1 MSCKVIQLPNPL
13 SHPGP
18 DTQGEDNA
26 FNLFLVTY
34 FLSYEISELIEKK
47 NYIYNN
53 IWPAMHHIT

>member
-1 MSCKVIQLPNPL
+1 MSCKVIQLPNSM

-34 FLSYEISELIEKK
+34 FLSYEISELIE
-47 NYIYNN
+47 
-53 IWPAMHHIT
+53 